1 MKYFFAIFLPPVAVL
16 LCGKPGSF
24 LLNLILTLC
33 GWVPGVVH
41 AIMVVGSY
49 NADKRTDRIVDAL
62 SKSASGVPAL
72 PQAANQGR
80 SMKFMLFAG
89 GVGFVLFCALAVALA
104 GLGNRMPS
112 QADKLSPVAEEAK
125 PVSLPKPD
133 KPASVE
139 QSKPVAVPAADN
151 KLPAYTIISDESN
164 RTKKW
169 RTVKIRLQEK
179 VSEEDLK
186 KISEDV
192 QSSNPKKSTKIQYL
206 LPEQIVGAGAWA
218 IAEFDPALKIEVVG
232 TPKGTLPPKPDG
244 EIIGQW
250 EYATIGMY
258 LTLTRTKDG
267 LKMICTVGADNT
279 PSSDHRVTAKVDGS
293 RVVIRPIEKA
303 DDLDSYWILD
313 EAKHLLMMDETGN
326 FGKAVAI
333 IKPTLKL

>member
-89 GVGFVLFCALAVALA
+89 GVGFVLFCALAVAVA

-179 VSEEDLK
+179 FAV
-186 KISEDV
+186 
-192 QSSNPKKSTKIQYL
+192 
-206 LPEQIVGAGAWA
+206 
-218 IAEFDPALKIEVVG
+218 
-232 TPKGTLPPKPDG
+232 
-244 EIIGQW
+244 
-250 EYATIGMY
+250 
-258 LTLTRTKDG
+258 
-267 LKMICTVGADNT
+267 
-279 PSSDHRVTAKVDGS
+279 
-293 RVVIRPIEKA
+293 KA
-303 DDLDSYWILD
+303 
-313 EAKHLLMMDETGN
+313 
-326 FGKAVAI
+326 
-333 IKPTLKL
+333 